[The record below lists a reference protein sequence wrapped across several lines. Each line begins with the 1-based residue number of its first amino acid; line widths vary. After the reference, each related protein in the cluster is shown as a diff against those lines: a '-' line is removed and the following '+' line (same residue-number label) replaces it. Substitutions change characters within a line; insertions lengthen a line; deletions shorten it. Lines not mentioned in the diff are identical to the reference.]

1 MAFTNKQIKSALLLL
16 EKTRS
21 VSQTIRILGYP
32 SKTSLYN
39 WAREYQDIHDRF
51 YDNHPSGNEW
61 MISNAQQRPLHP
73 STEVKLEILKRCFE
87 RGEKI
92 TAVSSETGYSRTSI
106 YNWYWKYQKG
116 GTIGLMRRRKKRD
129 LQRKPSPDVPARV
142 PESDSQLSELKAL
155 REKVF
160 DMQMEIDLLKGTID
174 ALKKDQG
181 VGNEAPLTN
190 REKAAIVDAN
200 RNKYPLGRL
209 LAGIG
214 LARSSYYHVRRKFA
228 APDKY
233 QADRKIIGQIFKANY
248 CCYGYRR
255 VKAVLAGYGRLLSEK
270 VVRRLMKE
278 EGFIVRQRLRQKYSS
293 YQGEIT
299 PAVPDLLQRD
309 FRSESP
315 NRKWV
320 TDISEFAIPAGKV
333 YLSVIVDCFDGLVV
347 SSSLSSRPDALL
359 VNETLD
365 HAIRQH
371 PESAGAI
378 LHSDR
383 GAHYRWPGWI
393 ARTERFSLVRSMSRK
408 SCSPDNA
415 ACEGFFGRMK
425 NECFYRRNFKGYSID
440 DFKSY
445 LSRYLLWY
453 NESRIKKSLGY
464 CSPMQFRARHGFSK
478 A

>member
-1 MAFTNKQIKSALLLL
+1 MAFTKKQIRFALLLF
-16 EKTRS
+16 EKTQS
-21 VSQTIRILGYP
+21 ASQTIRILGYP
-32 SKTSLYN
+32 TRTSLYR
-39 WAREYQDIHDRF
+39 WVRRYRVIGGSVHDE
-51 YDNHPSGNEW
+51 DPSENKW
-61 MISNAQQRPLHP
+61 VTVNTPQRPLHP
-73 STEVKLEILKRCFE
+73 PLSVKLRILERCFE
-87 RGEKI
+87 KGEEIK
-92 TAVSSETGYSRTSI
+92 AVSSETGYSRASI
-106 YNWYWKYQKG
+106 YNWYRKYRKEG
-116 GTIGLMRRRKKRD
+116 AVGLMSKRRNRD
-129 LQRKPSPDVPARV
+129 LYRRPLSDFPASVPD
-142 PESDSQLSELKAL
+142 SDSQLSELKAL
-155 REKVF
+155 REKVI

-181 VGNEAPLTN
+181 VDSESLLTN
-190 REKAAIVDAN
+190 REKTAIVDAN
-200 RNKYPLGRL
+200 RNKYPLDRL

-214 LARSSYYHVRRKFA
+214 LARSSYYYTRHKSGV
-228 APDKY
+228 PDKY
-233 QADRKIIGQIFKANY
+233 QADREIIGQIFKANY

-255 VKAVLAGYGRLLSEK
+255 IKAVLAGYGRHLSEK
-270 VVRRLMKE
+270 VVRRLMRE
-278 EGFIVRQRLRQKYSS
+278 EGFTVHQRLRQKYSS

-309 FRSESP
+309 FRSEGP

-347 SSSLSSRPDALL
+347 SSRLS
-359 VNETLD
+359 NETLD
-365 HAIRQH
+365 LAIRQH
-371 PESAGAI
+371 PESVGVI

-393 ARTERFSLVRSMSRK
+393 ARAERFSLQRSMSRK

-425 NECFYRRNFKGYSID
+425 NECFYRRNFKGYTID
-440 DFKSY
+440 EFKSY

-464 CSPMQFRARHGFSK
+464 CSPMQFRARRGFSN